1 MGNNKVLLF
10 TVTNLVLASESL
22 QIKVR
27 FDIRAM
33 RQTFYWIT
41 GIMISLEAYVIFKKH
56 FKEIIYI
63 C

>member
-1 MGNNKVLLF
+1 MGNNKVLLS
-10 TVTNLVLASESL
+10 TVTNLVFENKSTPE
-22 QIKVR
+22 

-41 GIMISLEAYVIFKKH
+41 GIMISLEAFVIFKKH